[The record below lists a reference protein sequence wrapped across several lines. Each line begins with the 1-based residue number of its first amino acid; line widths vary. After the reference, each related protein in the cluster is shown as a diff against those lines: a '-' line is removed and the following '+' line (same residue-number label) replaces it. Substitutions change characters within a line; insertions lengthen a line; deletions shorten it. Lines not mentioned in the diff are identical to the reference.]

1 MSIEWHLVCSS
12 DKYEK
17 DREKVL
23 NWILVVD
30 FPTKYIFGSSQDKG
44 KHLGIG
50 KEFVNLQN
58 SNCLVSQI
66 GSN

>member
-17 DREKVL
+17 GGEKDL

-30 FPTKYIFGSSQDKG
+30 FPTKYIFGSFQDKG
-44 KHLGIG
+44 KHLGIE
-50 KEFVNLQN
+50 KEFANLQN

>member
-1 MSIEWHLVCSS
+1 MYIEWNLVRSS
-12 DKYEK
+12 DNYEK
-17 DREKVL
+17 DGEKVL
-23 NWILVVD
+23 NWNLVVD
-30 FPTKYIFGSSQDKG
+30 FPTKYIFGSFQDKG

-58 SNCLVSQI
+58 GNCLVSQI